1 MGVSLGIVSIKGG
14 VGKTTIASS
23 IAADLANHCKK
34 KVLLIDANYSAPNVG
49 LHMDIIEP
57 EHTIHEVLAGKTR
70 ISSAIH
76 KKYGVDVIPGS
87 YIYDRP
93 VNVLK
98 LKDRIRRIKDSYDFV
113 LIDSS
118 PNLNEEALS
127 AIFAS
132 DYLFLVST
140 PDYPTLSCS
149 LRLARFVRQHG
160 AYIAGVI
167 LNKTK
172 DTRYELSI
180 REIEET
186 TGIPVVAKIP
196 DEKIHKKALF
206 FRVPLVLYKKN
217 SKFSKEIKGLN
228 EVLTGMP
235 HKKSVFESLLSLP
248 LRREEINRAL
258 LKEYFYSKN
267 LFNKN
272 GKRMY
277 FL

>member
-1 MGVSLGIVSIKGG
+1 MGASLGIVSIKGG
-14 VGKTTIASS
+14 VGKTTVASS
-23 IAADLANHCKK
+23 IAAGLANQCKK
-34 KVLLIDANYSAPNVG
+34 KVLLVDANYSAPNIG

-57 EHTIHEVLAGKTR
+57 GRTIHEVLAGKAR

-76 KKYGVDVIPGS
+76 RRYGVDVIPGS
-87 YIYDRP
+87 YIYDKP
-93 VNVLK
+93 FNSLK
-98 LKDRIRRIKDSYDFV
+98 LRNRLARIQDSYDF
-113 LIDSS
+113 LIIDSS
-118 PNLNEEALS
+118 PNLNEELIS
-127 AIFAS
+127 VILAS
-132 DYLFLVST
+132 DYLFLVTT

-149 LRLARFVRQHG
+149 LRLIRFARQYG
-160 AYIAGVI
+160 SYIAGVI

-172 DTRYELSI
+172 DSRYELSV

-196 DEKIHKKALF
+196 EEKIHKKALYY
-206 FRVPLVLYKKN
+206 RIPSVLYKKN
-217 SKFSKEIKGLN
+217 SKFSKEILGLN

-235 HKKSVFESLLSLP
+235 HKKGIFESLFSFP
-248 LRREEINRAL
+248 LRREEINRTL

-272 GKRMY
+272 GKRMH